1 MFEFQIV
8 FPNFNKNHIV
18 MLLSLGK
25 SIKNR
30 RKELKLTQPYLA
42 DLAGVSVNTIFKI
55 ERGDANPTIEVLT
68 KIAEVLGMEF
78 KLVVREIN
86 QLSNEDS

>member
-1 MFEFQIV
+1 
-8 FPNFNKNHIV
+8 

-30 RKELKLTQPYLA
+30 RKELRLTQPYLA

-55 ERGDANPTIEVLT
+55 EQGEANPTIEVLT
-68 KIAEVLGMEF
+68 RIAEVLGMEI
-78 KLVVREIN
+78 KLVIRGIN
-86 QLSNEDS
+86 EQSNEES